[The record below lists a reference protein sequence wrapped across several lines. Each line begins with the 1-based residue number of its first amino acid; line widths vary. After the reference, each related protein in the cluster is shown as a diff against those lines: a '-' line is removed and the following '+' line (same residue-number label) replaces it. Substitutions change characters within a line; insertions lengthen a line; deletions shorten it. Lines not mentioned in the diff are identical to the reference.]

1 MCEIGSSTT
10 SGRLRADDGVE
21 HQSFQEVQSGPG
33 KVLATYPGFV
43 GDSGTHSPDGTSS
56 LIQTR
61 VKNRCNL
68 RRPSTPRVS
77 WQLISV

>member
-43 GDSGTHSPDGTSS
+43 GDSGTHSPDGTSFS
-56 LIQTR
+56 IPTR
-61 VKNRCNL
+61 VKD
-68 RRPSTPRVS
+68 
-77 WQLISV
+77 